1 MSRPSARLSAGAVL
15 AAAVLAAAGAVR
27 ADEPAPAG
35 GGPLRV
41 VADPLRLEL
50 GRDAS
55 AELRV
60 TAPPEV
66 EEVAVTASV
75 GRVEGVRRL
84 PGGGFAAR
92 YRPPA
97 DRVPQVA
104 IVSAV
109 ARTHHGFEDGWIA
122 IPLSGEGDAR
132 VRAAPG
138 SEVTLRIGDRTFGPG
153 IANGEGIA
161 IIPVIVPPGVREAHQ
176 GFRPIDLRVPETP
189 LLHAVQDRTAFH
201 ADREEK
207 IRVVAYVV
215 APHGAARRGDLP
227 VFEPSRGTV
236 AVSER
241 EAGAFQ
247 AVWTL
252 PPGPAGEERLTVR
265 LPAAAA
271 SRSVLRVEGAAGAPA
286 VVAVSFD
293 RDALVAGG
301 DAVVTARVLDA
312 GGNQVPG
319 ELSLS
324 ARGASLSG
332 VEAPRPGELVG
343 RLAAGTRLDG
353 YEVVV
358 TATAAGIGIA
368 ASRALPLAPGEAV
381 RARFRPREPVV
392 RGDGERPAL
401 LRLTVAD
408 RFGNG
413 VSAVPAVTATRG
425 KVLGVVER
433 GRGEYEVRYVGP
445 SVARA
450 TPDTL
455 EARVGAVRATAAPI
469 LAPAGPALLVS
480 ARAGIAADVAGR
492 FSGPA
497 GGVAVERPADVAFA
511 VRRGAEVAWRLE
523 VEGLRGGRDRD
534 LAAVLVG
541 AGARRDLPGGMAELA
556 AGASA
561 GLLFTPGGASAAT
574 RLALSLGLRRA
585 WGVPFLE
592 ASLLGAASGAPG
604 SFAAVGVSAGVRF
617 GVGKLHAN
625 DPDRR

>member
-15 AAAVLAAAGAVR
+15 AAAALAAAGVVR
-27 ADEPAPAG
+27 ADEPPPAG

-41 VADPLRLEL
+41 AADPPRLEL

-66 EEVAVTASV
+66 DEVAVTASV
-75 GRVEGVRRL
+75 GRVEGIRRL
-84 PGGGFAAR
+84 PGGGFTAR

-97 DRVPQVA
+97 ERVPQVA

-109 ARTHHGFEDGWIA
+109 ARTRHGFEDGWIA

-153 IANGEGIA
+153 TANGEGIA
-161 IIPVIVPPGVREAHQ
+161 SIPVIVPPGVREAHQ

-252 PPGPAGEERLTVR
+252 PPGPAGEERLSIR

-271 SRSVLRVEGAAGAPA
+271 SRAVLRVEGAAGPPA
-286 VVAVSFD
+286 IVAVSFD

-332 VEAPRPGELVG
+332 VEARRPGELVG

-353 YEVVV
+353 DEVVV

-368 ASRALPLAPGEAV
+368 GSRALPLAPGEAV
-381 RARFRPREPVV
+381 QVRFLPREPVV
-392 RGDGERPAL
+392 RGDGDRPAL

-445 SVARA
+445 AVARA

-469 LAPAGPALLVS
+469 LAPPGPALLVS
-480 ARAGIAADVAGR
+480 ARAGIAADAAGR

-511 VRRGAEVAWRLE
+511 VRRGVEVAWRVE
-523 VEGLRGGRDRD
+523 VEGLRGGRDSG

-541 AGARRDLPGGMAELA
+541 AGARRDLLGGTAELA
-556 AGASA
+556 ASASA
-561 GLLFTPGGASAAT
+561 GLLFAPGGASAAT
-574 RLALSLGLRRA
+574 RLALSLGLRRE

-592 ASLLGAASGAPG
+592 ASLLGARSGAPG
-604 SFAAVGVSAGVRF
+604 AFAAVGVSAGVRF
-617 GVGKLHAN
+617 GVGNLHAN

>member
-1 MSRPSARLSAGAVL
+1 MSRPSARLSAGAAL
-15 AAAVLAAAGAVR
+15 AAAALAAAGAVR
-27 ADEPAPAG
+27 ADEPPPAG

-41 VADPLRLEL
+41 AADPPRLEL

-66 EEVAVTASV
+66 DEVAVTASV
-75 GRVEGVRRL
+75 GRVEGIRRL
-84 PGGGFAAR
+84 PGGGFTAR

-97 DRVPQVA
+97 ERVPQVA

-153 IANGEGIA
+153 TANGEGVA

-189 LLHAVQDRTAFH
+189 LLHAVQDRTAIH

-207 IRVVAYVV
+207 VRVVAYVV

-227 VFEPSRGTV
+227 TFEPSRGTV

-252 PPGPAGEERLTVR
+252 PPGPAGEERLSIR

-271 SRSVLRVEGAAGAPA
+271 SRAVLRVEGAAGPPA
-286 VVAVSFD
+286 IVAVSFD

-332 VEAPRPGELVG
+332 VEARRPGELVA
-343 RLAAGTRLDG
+343 RLAAGTRLDRD
-353 YEVVV
+353 EVVRDEDRR
-358 TATAAGIGIA
+358 G
-368 ASRALPLAPGEAV
+368 PGEELPGREGLDGRHPETEPRRGLG
-381 RARFRPREPVV
+381 RAIGRRRRGRRGRRRCGRAARGGDQRDRDEGREGGTSGG
-392 RGDGERPAL
+392 RA
-401 LRLTVAD
+401 A
-408 RFGNG
+408 
-413 VSAVPAVTATRG
+413 
-425 KVLGVVER
+425 R
-433 GRGEYEVRYVGP
+433 GRGSHVDDSLVDSLGSRWRDSDASRDGP
-445 SVARA
+445 V
-450 TPDTL
+450 PL
-455 EARVGAVRATAAPI
+455 
-469 LAPAGPALLVS
+469 S
-480 ARAGIAADVAGR
+480 ARLTAPL
-492 FSGPA
+492 SGPQ
-497 GGVAVERPADVAFA
+497 PA
-511 VRRGAEVAWRLE
+511 RGP
-523 VEGLRGGRDRD
+523 
-534 LAAVLVG
+534 
-541 AGARRDLPGGMAELA
+541 LPG
-556 AGASA
+556 
-561 GLLFTPGGASAAT
+561 P
-574 RLALSLGLRRA
+574 
-585 WGVPFLE
+585 
-592 ASLLGAASGAPG
+592 
-604 SFAAVGVSAGVRF
+604 
-617 GVGKLHAN
+617 
-625 DPDRR
+625 